1 MNTNIILTGLMGCGK
16 SSVGKLLAKQLSG
29 YIFIDIDDVIVDLEG
44 MSIPDIFA
52 KKSENYFREQEKE
65 LIKQFSEE
73 EGLVIALGGGSFE
86 NEESR
91 NILLETGKVIY
102 LKANADTLYER
113 IKGDKNRPLLQCE
126 NPKNKL
132 EELLE
137 KREKNYN
144 KANFIIE
151 TDNKNFDT
159 IIEEIIENL

>member
-102 LKANADTLYER
+102 LKANTDTLYER

-126 NPKNKL
+126 KIGRASC
-132 EELLE
+132 
-137 KREKNYN
+137 RERV
-144 KANFIIE
+144 
-151 TDNKNFDT
+151 
-159 IIEEIIENL
+159 

>member
-1 MNTNIILTGLMGCGK
+1 M
-16 SSVGKLLAKQLSG
+16 
-29 YIFIDIDDVIVDLEG
+29 
-44 MSIPDIFA
+44 
-52 KKSENYFREQEKE
+52 
-65 LIKQFSEE
+65 
-73 EGLVIALGGGSFE
+73 
-86 NEESR
+86 
-91 NILLETGKVIY
+91 
-102 LKANADTLYER
+102 YER

-132 EELLE
+132 EELLK